1 MIYADYSYYTGTYYG
16 NMIPE
21 ADFMRCAA
29 RASDYIDRLTLDRA
43 SAYVEAHPEDE
54 KVKKACCAA
63 AEQYYMIGIARE
75 NAAADGGEIASESV
89 GSHSVTYRSAAE
101 SEANLEAVLHK
112 AVTSYLATTGLL
124 YRGCKNVHA
133 SYGYIDRS

>member
-1 MIYADYSYYTGTYYG
+1 MIYADYAYYTGTYYG

-21 ADFMRCAA
+21 DDFTRCAA
-29 RASDYIDRLTLDRA
+29 RASDYIDRLSLDRA
-43 SAYVEAHPEDE
+43 AAYVEAHPEDE

-63 AEQYYMIGIARE
+63 AEQYFMIGNARANMASE
-75 NAAADGGEIASESV
+75 DGEIASESV

-101 SEANLEAVLHK
+101 SEANLEAVLRK

-133 SYGYIDRS
+133 SYGYFDRS